1 MGVFSWVGTSC
12 SHPRVRR
19 LWGGGC
25 LSCCLSF
32 PHPVQTSFTPIAPSL
47 CCRSRAATATTA
59 PLCICQPLSLPQF
72 PPPSTPSSCSS
83 RFAAG
88 RGGSCQPHSPST
100 LLPSRPPKI
109 PPLCP
114 AGVWFPKELWW
125 ELAPTAVCV
134 RRGCSA
140 GCGGWPVNLDKPR
153 QDPAGVA
160 GGAEPH
166 SVPLSGAPLF

>member
-12 SHPRVRR
+12 SHPRVCR

-72 PPPSTPSSCSS
+72 PPPSTLSSCSL
-83 RFAAG
+83 RFAAR

-114 AGVWFPKELWW
+114 AGVWCTGAVVGAGTHRSVCEEGLLCRLWRVAG
-125 ELAPTAVCV
+125 EPGQA
-134 RRGCSA
+134 SA
-140 GCGGWPVNLDKPR
+140 GPSWGG
-153 QDPAGVA
+153 G
-160 GGAEPH
+160 
-166 SVPLSGAPLF
+166 